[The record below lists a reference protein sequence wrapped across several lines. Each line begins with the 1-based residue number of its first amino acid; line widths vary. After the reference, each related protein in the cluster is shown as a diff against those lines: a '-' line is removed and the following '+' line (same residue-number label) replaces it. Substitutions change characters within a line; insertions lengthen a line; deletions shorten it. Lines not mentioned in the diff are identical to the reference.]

1 MKERGV
7 FVLTLYTSQ
16 VYILYFVKGN
26 QYGKFRLT
34 VKEYEKT
41 TK

>member
-1 MKERGV
+1 MKEKGV
-7 FVLTLYTSQ
+7 FVPSTSQ
-16 VYILYFVKGN
+16 VYILYFVNGN

-41 TK
+41 TGII